1 MQSSHPLRHLRCS
14 VVLAALAILASPLSA
29 KQGAPPVAAPKT
41 LDFEALAQQFKT
53 SNGLSALPTDDT
65 AVVLALDKAFVSLD
79 VGVFDVRY
87 LRAELKDTRHFEDLK
102 GIILGLI
109 DLHGRLLAWVGE
121 KDPGKTGTVMTPAL
135 TTFRAWVAAWRP
147 DLLLKAMASKSDS
160 HELAVLAGADAAV
173 LAAIKE
179 SAESLR
185 SGAAAGL
192 KLDVKPT
199 HLALLPSRGDFTGF
213 ASYVG
218 TLDPTFKS
226 LFWKDTLNVRHEFHV
241 NDLLGLPLEAPAVDG
256 GPVGPSMSDREKT
269 GLFEH
274 ITQYAGDKL
283 LREWFGEQLDP
294 GVEIGASINLVI
306 ELYGENNSR
315 VFGSGE
321 GKSTPGKN
329 KFVRGGKSTGG
340 KFAKQSADS
349 RWRTELGKDYFVTQL
364 RRAQGDGMKMAG
376 ADGKTAPSPNAH
388 FMIDCKTVGDHDYVT
403 APFLGQNAATK
414 EVAEDAFGDYQEFLR
429 AYRSCFAHWL
439 ATIAKPKGEPPPPR
453 PFAKLLRDCVNADGK
468 SFDDRLG
475 SSYGK
480 PLTSPAPA
488 TEALEWEFLEWLSH
502 QR

>member
-1 MQSSHPLRHLRCS
+1 MSSSHSLQRLCCG
-14 VVLAALAILASPLSA
+14 VVLAVVTSASITM
-29 KQGAPPVAAPKT
+29 QGAPPVAAPKT
-41 LDFEALAQQFKT
+41 LDFEALAQQFRS
-53 SNGLSALPTDDT
+53 SNGLAALPTDDT
-65 AVVLALDKAFVSLD
+65 AVAPALDKAFVSLD
-79 VGVFDVRY
+79 VGIFDVRY
-87 LRAELKDTRHFEDLK
+87 LRAELKDAKHFEDLK
-102 GIILGLI
+102 GCILGLI
-109 DLHGRLLAWVGE
+109 DLHARLLAWIGE
-121 KDPGKTGTVMTPAL
+121 KDPGKSGVVMTPAL
-135 TTFRAWVAAWRP
+135 TTFRAWVAAWRS

-192 KLDVKPT
+192 SLQIKPT

-218 TLDPTFKS
+218 TLHPE
-226 LFWKDTLNVRHEFHV
+226 WKTILWTAALNVRHEFHI
-241 NDLLGLPLEAPAVDG
+241 NDLLGLPLEAPAPDG
-256 GPVGPSMSDREKT
+256 GPVGPSMNDREKT

-274 ITQYAGDKL
+274 VTQYAGDKL
-283 LREWFGEQLDP
+283 LKEWFGAQLDS

-364 RRAQGDGMKMAG
+364 RRAQGEGMKMAG
-376 ADGKTAPSPNAH
+376 ADGKTAPSQNAH

-403 APFLGQNAATK
+403 APFLGQGAATK
-414 EVAEDAFGDYQEFLR
+414 EVSEDAMGDYQEFLR
-429 AYRSCFAHWL
+429 AYRSCFVRWL
-439 ATIAKPKGEPPPPR
+439 TTIAKPKGEPPPPR
-453 PFAKLLRDCVNADGK
+453 PFAKLLRDCVKDDGK
-468 SFDDRLG
+468 SFDDRIG
-475 SSYGK
+475 ACFGK